1 MATALEQPSVG
12 ARRIDVMLEHLQGRR
27 PAIEARLLACVHSVQ
42 APLRS
47 EDEHYRATTQALI
60 AAVFDACL
68 AAYAEAAQRPRM
80 LRTAR
85 AGMGGDGEHVLGDAR
100 ALVPAIV
107 GQQAARA
114 ARAGIGADTLIRR
127 MVAGASVM
135 SVSLSEALR
144 AARIGEGSALAY
156 ALRAAQSEL
165 LEAVGGVITL
175 EHSRACGR
183 ELPPAQGRRLAL
195 VEGVLAGEAIDEREL
210 GYRLTGACHVAIV
223 VSAGEDQLTC
233 AALGLESLAGVL
245 GLSFLG
251 VRPARGMLWCWLGR
265 ERALPERVL
274 VQRLQRLAEQCT
286 LVVGPAQ
293 ADADGFAS
301 SHRLAEQARAIAA
314 SGEGRVVVASE
325 MLLALA
331 LSQQPAH
338 ARCLIDTYL
347 APLGK
352 LPGGGERLRASL
364 RAYID
369 SAQQVSSAAKRAGV
383 SRETM
388 RRHLRSVEAALGRP
402 VSSCLPELA
411 TALALE
417 RVLGAGRADGSAL
430 A

>member
-233 AALGLESLAGVL
+233 AALGLESLAGCCGA
-245 GLSFLG
+245 GLAGS
-251 VRPARGMLWCWLGR
+251 
-265 ERALPERVL
+265 
-274 VQRLQRLAEQCT
+274 
-286 LVVGPAQ
+286 
-293 ADADGFAS
+293 
-301 SHRLAEQARAIAA
+301 
-314 SGEGRVVVASE
+314 
-325 MLLALA
+325 
-331 LSQQPAH
+331 
-338 ARCLIDTYL
+338 ARCLSACSCSVCSVLRSSALSSSARRRRMRTDLLQATGLRSRL
-347 APLGK
+347 ARSRRAAKGAWLSHRRCC
-352 LPGGGERLRASL
+352 LRLRY
-364 RAYID
+364 R
-369 SAQQVSSAAKRAGV
+369 SSRRMPAA
-383 SRETM
+383 
-388 RRHLRSVEAALGRP
+388 
-402 VSSCLPELA
+402 
-411 TALALE
+411 
-417 RVLGAGRADGSAL
+417 
-430 A
+430 